1 MDHLVYSAAAVLLAV
16 ALVYGLLVGRHTVRE
31 YQCGLLYRNGKFRR
45 RLGPGLH
52 RVLRP
57 WHDTEIVDLRR
68 RLLTVP
74 GQEILTADQVGL
86 KVSAVADY
94 DLADPLKALHQVED
108 YVAALHVAV
117 QLALRRA
124 VGGVTLE
131 QLFEQRLEIGGQL
144 TSAVQTFAE
153 QNGLRVHS
161 VEIKDVMLPGEMKKA
176 MSEVARARKEGQA
189 ALERARG
196 ETAALR
202 NLANAGR
209 LLQDHPALLNLRL
222 LQVLAANPNAPTIVL
237 PAPTL
242 AAVAPASSAS
252 PPPAEG

>member
-1 MDHLVYSAAAVLLAV
+1 MDHRVYSAAAVLLAV
-16 ALVYGLLVGRHTVRE
+16 ALAYGLLVVKYVIRE
-31 YQCGLLYRNGKFRR
+31 YQCGLLYRNGRFRR
-45 RLGPGLH
+45 RLGPGPH
-52 RVLRP
+52 WTLRP
-57 WHDTEIVDLRR
+57 WHYAEIVDLRR
-68 RLLTVP
+68 RILTVP
-74 GQEILTADQVGL
+74 GQELLTADQVGL
-86 KVSAVADY
+86 KVSAVVDC

-108 YVAALHVAV
+108 YAAALHVAV

-144 TSAVQTFAE
+144 TSAVQAFAE
-153 QNGLRVHS
+153 QNGLRIHS

-176 MSEVARARKEGQA
+176 MSEVVRAKKEGQA

-209 LLQDHPALLNLRL
+209 LLQDHPALLNLRM

-242 AAVAPASSAS
+242 AAVPPAASAS
-252 PPPAEG
+252 PPAAES